1 MNMIFALALLI
12 VSQSVI
18 AAPYYRFWRGEKLAQ
33 LSETTYMKSM
43 AKDFL
48 PMAPKLFPHLESY
61 LVAMPAVGTG
71 VDEVALLAYT
81 NEEDYVRGRA
91 TAEGT
96 AYSNAH
102 WEIFERATSSSLV
115 PEALVGKV
123 TANKSYDLLKTS
135 LDWSKGHSTFFIGK
149 KRGSLSTEK
158 FLAGLD
164 AHVREFRQGFKSLG
178 LKGYVIL
185 VTEDREY
192 AWMNWESEA
201 HATKAFATKLGVKVR
216 ADAGELME
224 TLQWSG
230 LTKFGN
236 SLKRN
241 QAVFVKTSR
250 TSTSPYLAPL
260 SH

>member
-33 LSETTYMKSM
+33 LNETTYMKTM

-48 PMAPKLFPHLESY
+48 PMAPKLFPHLKSY
-61 LVAMPAVGTG
+61 LVAMPEVGVG

-81 NEEDYVRGRA
+81 NEEDYFRGRA

-115 PEALVGKV
+115 PEVLEGKV
-123 TANKSYDLLKTS
+123 AANKSYDLLKTTP
-135 LDWSKGHSTFFIGK
+135 DWSKGYSTFFIGK
-149 KRGSLSTEK
+149 KRSILSTEK

-164 AHVREFRQGFKSLG
+164 AHVREFRQGFQPMG

-192 AWMNWESEA
+192 AWMSWESEA
-201 HATKAFATKLGVKVR
+201 HANKAFATQLGAKVQK
-216 ADAGELME
+216 DAGELME
-224 TLQWSG
+224 MLQWSG

-241 QAVFVKTSR
+241 HAYFVQTK
-250 TSTSPYLAPL
+250 
-260 SH
+260 